1 MLNRIL
7 LPVTLALLAWGFW
20 ISPDFKE
27 IAAGVAIFLYGMR
40 SLEEGFKAF
49 SGGVLET
56 VLRHSTDR
64 LWKSLS
70 FGIATTTVMQSSS
83 LVSVITISFL
93 SAGLIGLSQ
102 GIGIVFGAN
111 LGTTTGAWLVAGFG
125 LEVDIAAYAMPML
138 VFGMVLLFQT
148 PKAFKGMGY
157 VLVGMGFLFLGIHYM
172 KVGFESFKA
181 AIDLSQYAVA
191 GLAGVL
197 LYTLLGTLATVVMQ
211 SSHATLVLTI
221 TALAAGQITY
231 DNALALAI
239 GANVGT
245 TITAMLGAISA
256 NIDGKRLAVAHLV
269 FNVVTGII
277 AIVLMQPF
285 LWAVD
290 ALSSALGI
298 APDNHT
304 LKLAVFHTLFNLT
317 GVAVMLPFIQPLVR
331 LLQRWMHMHERRNQ
345 GVRPR
350 YINAAVSQFPNAAL
364 GALRQEVLHLYSQA
378 MHIALRVLAVSPDD
392 LVSAR
397 SGSLALPPP
406 ADLAAFDAEA
416 AYNEDIKPLY
426 GAIIDFIVRMPA
438 TGTQPRDAES
448 LYALRDASRNVVEA
462 IKATKHL
469 QKNLQRYLTS
479 TNPHMRTEYNAIRC
493 RLASLLRDL
502 NALMDNPDP
511 TALLALD
518 GIRADLFADDALA
531 GDAIQRLIRGG
542 YITPDM
548 ATSLMN
554 DSSYAHDVAHHL
566 IAMAKVVFAPTEP
579 LLRELQESLVLD
591 EQSIPK

>member
-7 LPVTLALLAWGFW
+7 LPVTFALLAWGFW

-56 VLRHSTDR
+56 VLRHSTNR

-70 FGIATTTVMQSSS
+70 FGIVSTTVMQSSS

-93 SAGLIGLSQ
+93 SAGLIGLQQ
-102 GIGIVFGAN
+102 GIGIIFGAN

-125 LEVDIAAYAMPML
+125 LDVNIAAYAMPML
-138 VFGMVLLFQT
+138 VFGMVLLFQS
-148 PKAFKGMGY
+148 PKSLKGMGY

-191 GLAGVL
+191 GVAGLL
-197 LYTLLGTLATVVMQ
+197 LYALVGTLATVVMQ

-221 TALAAGQITY
+221 TALAAQQITY

-245 TITAMLGAISA
+245 TITAMLGALSA
-256 NIDGKRLAVAHLV
+256 NIDGKRLAAAHLI
-269 FNVVTGII
+269 FNVVTGAI
-277 AIVLMQPF
+277 AMVLMQPF

-290 ALSSALGI
+290 NLSALLGI

-317 GVAVMLPFIQPLVR
+317 GVVVMLPLIPQLVH
-331 LLQRWMHMHERRNQ
+331 LLQRWLHMDDRRSE

-350 YINAAVSQFPNAAL
+350 YLNAAVSQFPQAAL
-364 GALRQEVLHLYSQA
+364 TALRQEVLHLYSQA
-378 MHIALRVLAVSPDD
+378 MHIMLRVLAVALGD
-392 LVSAR
+392 LATPR
-397 SGSLALPPP
+397 TGSLALAAP
-406 ADLAAFDAEA
+406 AQVGAFDVDT

-426 GAIIDFIVRMPA
+426 NAIIEFIVRMP
-438 TGTQPRDAES
+438 GDPQHPGHAEH
-448 LYALRDASRNVVEA
+448 LYALRDASRAVVEA
-462 IKATKHL
+462 VKATKHL

-479 TNPHMRTEYNAIRC
+479 PNPHIRAEYNAIRC

-502 NALMDNPDP
+502 NALMDDPDP

-542 YITPDM
+542 HITPEM

-579 LLRELQESLVLD
+579 VAREVQQSLVLD
-591 EQSIPK
+591 EQALPN

>member
-1 MLNRIL
+1 MFNRFL

-49 SGGVLET
+49 SGGMLES
-56 VLRHSTDR
+56 VLRHSTNR

-70 FGIATTTVMQSSS
+70 FGIVSTTIMQSSS

-111 LGTTTGAWLVAGFG
+111 LGTTTGAWLVAGLG

-138 VFGMVLLFQT
+138 VFGMVLLFQSA
-148 PKAFKGMGY
+148 KVFKGMGY

-172 KVGFESFKA
+172 KVGFESFKE

-191 GLAGVL
+191 GLRGLL
-197 LYTLLGTLATVVMQ
+197 LYALVGTVATVVMQ

-231 DNALALAI
+231 ENALALAI

-245 TITAMLGAISA
+245 TITAILGAISA
-256 NIDGKRLAVAHLV
+256 NIDGKRLAVAHLI
-269 FNVVTGII
+269 FNAVTGAI
-277 AIVLMQPF
+277 AIAMMQPF

-290 ALSSALGI
+290 GISAVLGI

-317 GVAVMLPFIQPLVR
+317 GIVVMLPLIQPLVR
-331 LLQRWMHMHERRNQ
+331 ALQRWMHMDDRRNR

-350 YINAAVSQFPNAAL
+350 YINAAVVQFPHAAL
-364 GALRQEVLHLYSQA
+364 SALRQEVLHLYSRA
-378 MHIALRVLAVSPDD
+378 MHVVLKVLAVTQSE
-392 LVSAR
+392 LVSSR
-397 SGSLALPPP
+397 TGPLALAPP
-406 ADLAAFDAEA
+406 AEVTAFDVES

-426 GAIIDFIVRMPA
+426 SAIIDFIVRMP
-438 TGTQPRDAES
+438 GTSPRPSDAES
-448 LYALRDASRNVVEA
+448 LYTLRDASRNVVEA
-462 IKATKHL
+462 VKATKHL
-469 QKNLQRYLTS
+469 QKNLHRYLAS
-479 TNPHMRTEYNAIRC
+479 DNPHMQTEYNAIRC

-542 YITPDM
+542 HITPEM

-579 LLRELQESLVLD
+579 LLREVQESLVLD
-591 EQSIPK
+591 EQAFPK